1 MSDEATIHGHDK
13 VLEYTIELFRSFTP
27 PGVTLQLPPPSAK
40 DMDMQFEEYV
50 PGKSLTATA
59 AAPPQYAN
67 AVGLVQGGFISAMF
81 DNLIGPLSYLT
92 ARGPATTLELTTH
105 FMRQTFPGQR
115 LRLTATV
122 RKAGRT
128 AIYIDADAY
137 TEDNKLVATARSTV
151 QVLPVPTQ

>member
-1 MSDEATIHGHDK
+1 MSDDATIHGHEK
-13 VLEYTIELFRSFTP
+13 VMEYTIELFRSFTP

-50 PGKSLTATA
+50 PAKSLTATV

-67 AVGLVQGGFISAMF
+67 AVGILQGGFLSAMF

-92 ARGPATTLELTTH
+92 ARGPTTTLELTTH
-105 FMRQTFPGQR
+105 FMRTAFPGQR
-115 LRLTATV
+115 LRLTAVV

-128 AIYIDADAY
+128 AIYIAAEAHS
-137 TEDNKLVATARSTV
+137 EDNKLVATAMSTM
-151 QVLPVPTQ
+151 QVLPMPTP